1 MRIAIIEDNESVA
14 KGIAFVLRD
23 AGHAVDLIHDGLEA
37 DAHLRGDG
45 ADVLILDINLPGM
58 SGIGVL
64 KNLRKRQDDRPVLLL
79 TARGSTE
86 ERIEGLD
93 AGADDYLVKPFEMAE
108 LEARIR
114 AMARRR
120 AVPVVQTMTVGGL
133 RFDPQHRQVQHK
145 GQVIDLPRKERVVD
159 LDGESVPVGVA
170 GHDVEIVAPDQ
181 QLVSVHEVAADG
193 VAGCDL
199 RRADELLEG
208 LRRLGNA
215 TIDDPE
221 LALPLGANYAQH
233 YRHTPL
239 DVQ

>member
-1 MRIAIIEDNESVA
+1 MRIAIVEDNESVA

-58 SGIGVL
+58 SGIEVL

-79 TARGSTE
+79 TARGSTD

-120 AVPVVQTMTVGGL
+120 AVPVVQTMILGPL
-133 RFDPQHRQVQHK
+133 RFDPQHRQVAHE
-145 GQVIDLPRKERVVD
+145 GDVIDLPRKELAVFEALAIAKGRTVTKTAL
-159 LDGESVPVGVA
+159 LDAVYGVGS
-170 GHDVEIVAPDQ
+170 DVEEHVVEVY
-181 QLVSVHEVAADG
+181 VSR
-193 VAGCDL
+193 L
-199 RRADELLEG
+199 RKKLK
-208 LRRLGNA
+208 
-215 TIDDPE
+215 
-221 LALPLGANYAQH
+221 PLGVDIKAQRGLG
-233 YRHTPL
+233 YQLQVTGA
-239 DVQ
+239 

>member
-145 GQVIDLPRKERVVD
+145 GQVIDLPRKELAVFEALAMAKGRTVTKAAL
-159 LDGESVPVGVA
+159 LDAVYGVGT
-170 GHDVEIVAPDQ
+170 DVEEHVVEVY
-181 QLVSVHEVAADG
+181 VSR
-193 VAGCDL
+193 L
-199 RRADELLEG
+199 RKKLK
-208 LRRLGNA
+208 
-215 TIDDPE
+215 
-221 LALPLGANYAQH
+221 PLGVDIKAQRGLG
-233 YRHTPL
+233 YQLQVTPE
-239 DVQ
+239 

>member
-1 MRIAIIEDNESVA
+1 MRNAIIEDNESVA

-64 KNLRKRQDDRPVLLL
+64 KNLRKRQDDRPVLPL

-145 GQVIDLPRKERVVD
+145 GQVIDLPRKELAVFEALAMAKGRTVTKAAL
-159 LDGESVPVGVA
+159 LDAVYGVGT
-170 GHDVEIVAPDQ
+170 DVEEHVVEVY
-181 QLVSVHEVAADG
+181 VSR
-193 VAGCDL
+193 L
-199 RRADELLEG
+199 RKKLK
-208 LRRLGNA
+208 
-215 TIDDPE
+215 
-221 LALPLGANYAQH
+221 PLGVDIKAQRGLG
-233 YRHTPL
+233 YQLQVTPE
-239 DVQ
+239 

>member
-1 MRIAIIEDNESVA
+1 MRIAIVEDNESVA

-58 SGIGVL
+58 SGIEVL

-79 TARGSTE
+79 TARGSTD

-120 AVPVVQTMTVGGL
+120 AVPVVQAMTVGPL
-133 RFDPQHRQVQHK
+133 RFDPEHRQGAHE
-145 GQVIDLPRKERVVD
+145 GDVIDLPRKELAVFEALAMAKGRTVTKTAL
-159 LDGESVPVGVA
+159 LDAVYGVGS
-170 GHDVEIVAPDQ
+170 DVEEHVVEVY
-181 QLVSVHEVAADG
+181 VSR
-193 VAGCDL
+193 L
-199 RRADELLEG
+199 RKKLK
-208 LRRLGNA
+208 
-215 TIDDPE
+215 
-221 LALPLGANYAQH
+221 PLGVDIKAQRGLG
-233 YRHTPL
+233 YQLQVTGA
-239 DVQ
+239 